1 MLGSSRSLVRALE
14 AVFAEKE
21 TSKIPDTDLSIT
33 INEYL
38 AKHNNFTTIK
48 QSSYNIHEELYRIY
62 NEYIKPS
69 HKLEQENRFLGV
81 LIQVCDVFSD
91 NEVNLWILTY
101 LKSAIDSA
109 GYELTFVANSKKFI
123 EKVLTNYSITECDRL
138 NDLHEK
144 VSISLAQQL
153 LGIYL
158 NEDTLILKLK
168 LDVGEEQRESQAYHE
183 RIRFIRFNCAKLLL
197 EYGQKYT
204 NQYCNLLNQYMQN
217 VNYRLEA
224 IVLFGYLINADIKD
238 ASIVVENDIFQS
250 LLKCLLFDLEPN
262 IVHCALNDF
271 FILIPKVVDKL
282 GRYLS
287 DILLIY
293 LRITSW
299 SNTNETVLKEDNC
312 LVNEFFQ
319 GAGSWQVASPRSRE
333 FNVVVGFNYQYLCTL
348 LYGLFYFNFAAFVCD
363 PLDYLTTHAPSIV
376 FIDSLK
382 ELNFTLSNRDSPL
395 TRATTITKQLL
406 GTFLV
411 HPKYWMKD
419 DQVDE
424 LNHPTS
430 WLPDNASLEEIAIAC
445 LSLNPNILIRNGG
458 AITPIPSS
466 NVVST
471 GGDPLSRSSSLA
483 GPMYFQANGPAKQLM
498 KSRLLQ
504 HRKMSIIPTHLVL
517 DNNHSNGPEDEIK
530 FKEFGFTNGQE
541 LQVSD
546 ASSATSPSS
555 SKQDR
560 HDPVNDLLYDH
571 ARLFTTV
578 KNNRLYHQS
587 NFPVRTNSL
596 DPITTIAEQPNDK
609 SKQEMRLGRPM
620 SSPTTN
626 LEVSSLFKDNS
637 TIITTGTNG
646 DASSLQSSTN
656 YPSQSS
662 LNELNENGT
671 IIDFYQRE
679 LLLFKNEL
687 EFSSYMKH
695 LNKFHYLKVKDE
707 ANEDDDNVRSIPIQ
721 RNEANFFVKMIDN
734 IKNEWEEKQ
743 QDFNRQ
749 YNLCTTKIKQL
760 ESEKHKLSMQ
770 LLALRQSTETNIK
783 EYDELVKSVIPNKDY
798 EIEQLKLKLKTT
810 ELKEQ
815 KLHTN
820 TYEHTNNATPGSTK
834 ELMTTQKSLEDQIY
848 NYKME
853 HLVLNQQIVQL
864 EQENKELQTRY
875 NSMISQYE
883 TKLEKSKLSLSETLA
898 SLTTPFEKKITEL
911 QAVIHKYQTLLE
923 EQTRSK
929 LESSSSGTS
938 GTGTVPIP
946 IIRQNS
952 SSSSGNYSFGHD
964 NSHGNNT
971 MPSRSIAPIQQ
982 MVRNG
987 SGKIGTGLNSA
998 NDGDS
1003 LPLMRGRGGLQK
1015 KTRKFM

>member
-1 MLGSSRSLVRALE
+1 MSGSSRSLVRALE

-21 TSKIPDTDLSIT
+21 TSKIPDADLSTT

-38 AKHNNFTTIK
+38 VKHNNFTTIK

-62 NEYIKPS
+62 NGYIKPS
-69 HKLEQENRFLGV
+69 HKLERENRFLDV

-91 NEVNLWILTY
+91 NEVNLWISTY

-144 VSISLAQQL
+144 VSITLAQQL
-153 LGIYL
+153 LDIYL
-158 NEDTLILKLK
+158 NEDTVTLKLK

-183 RIRFIRFNCAKLLL
+183 RIRFIRSNCAKLLL

-217 VNYRLEA
+217 VDYRLEA
-224 IVLFGYLINADIKD
+224 IVLLGYLINSDIRD
-238 ASIVVENDIFQS
+238 TSIVVENDIFQN
-250 LLKCLLFDLEPN
+250 LLKCLHFDLEPN
-262 IVHCALNDF
+262 IVHCALNNL

-282 GRYLS
+282 GRHLS

-299 SNTNETVLKEDNC
+299 SNTNEAVSKEDNC
-312 LVNEFFQ
+312 LANEFVQ
-319 GAGSWQVASPRSRE
+319 CVESWQVALPRSPE

-363 PLDYLTTHAPSIV
+363 PLDYLTAHAPSVVSIG
-376 FIDSLK
+376 SLK
-382 ELNFTLSNRDSPL
+382 ESNFTLSNRDSPL
-395 TRATTITKQLL
+395 TRAMTITKQLL
-406 GTFLV
+406 GAFLV

-424 LNHPTS
+424 LNHPTG
-430 WLPDNASLEEIAIAC
+430 WLPGDASLEEIAIAC
-445 LSLNPNILIRNGG
+445 LSLNPNILIRNGE
-458 AITPIPSS
+458 ASTPIQSS

-471 GGDPLSRSSSLA
+471 VGDPLSRSSSLA

-517 DNNHSNGPEDEIK
+517 DNNHSNGVEDEIK

-541 LQVSD
+541 SQVSE

-578 KNNRLYHQS
+578 KHNRLYHQS

-596 DPITTIAEQPNDK
+596 DPITAIVEQPNEK

-626 LEVSSLFKDNS
+626 LEASSVFKDNS
-637 TIITTGTNG
+637 TTTTGTNG
-646 DASSLQSSTN
+646 DASSLHSSTN
-656 YPSQSS
+656 DPPQSN
-662 LNELNENGT
+662 LNELNANGT

-707 ANEDDDNVRSIPIQ
+707 ASEDDDNVRSIPIQ
-721 RNEANFFVKMIDN
+721 RNEENAFVKMIDN
-734 IKNEWEEKQ
+734 IKNEWEGKQ

-749 YNLCTTKIKQL
+749 YDLLTAKIKQL
-760 ESEKHKLSMQ
+760 ESEKENLSMQ
-770 LLALRQSTETNIK
+770 LLTLRQSTETNVK

-798 EIEQLKLKLKTT
+798 EIEQLKLKLKTS
-810 ELKEQ
+810 ELEEQ

-820 TYEHTNNATPGSTK
+820 TYEHTNNATTGTIK

-853 HLVLNQQIVQL
+853 HQVLNQQIVQL
-864 EQENKELQTRY
+864 EQENKELQTRF

-883 TKLEKSKLSLSETLA
+883 AKLEKSKLSLSETLA

-923 EQTRSK
+923 EQTRNK
-929 LESSSSGTS
+929 LTSSSSGAS
-938 GTGTVPIP
+938 GTGSVPIP

-952 SSSSGNYSFGHD
+952 SNSSGDYSFGHD

-971 MPSRSIAPIQQ
+971 MPSRSMAPIQQ

-987 SGKIGTGLNSA
+987 SGKISTGLNNA